1 MIDFEGLRENFQF
14 LVIAVKNQVNKTLDY
29 LNSPEPDLFEAI
41 VRRDDHID
49 NLRNSIENK
58 CFLRTF
64 SSSSLS
70 REQLN
75 TLRAMHIIA
84 VNLERIADFSV
95 NIVKQ
100 LDYLLDYKY
109 LYSYDYEEMFQEVFT
124 GLGEVVTA
132 LESKDLSRTLA
143 ICRTENRLDQLYK
156 AHFDRIM
163 EELKTVS
170 HSPGDHITVLFI
182 VRYLERIGDSLLN
195 IGEAILFAII
205 GEKIKINQFQALQET
220 LSKSGFEGSF
230 SDMDL
235 QFFWGTR
242 SGCRIGRLENREE
255 NRKKARNSVF
265 KEGNLKKIRAER
277 DNLER
282 WRQIFP
288 GLVPRAFSYHEER
301 AENRASL
308 LLELLPGCPLADALL
323 SEDRETLEN
332 AKFILQESL
341 TEIWRTTQESLP
353 VHTDYIGQ
361 IRKRL
366 PAIKE
371 VHPRLERLEQ
381 RIGRSRLDS
390 TTSLLARLADIEA
403 ELPAPFSVFIH
414 GDMNVNNIVYDHSN
428 QKIYFIDV
436 HRSKY
441 FDYVQDI
448 SVFLVSN
455 FRMPVFEPRY
465 RKRLSSLTLDMLSFA
480 RDFAE
485 KSGDETFWARLG
497 LAVARSL
504 YTSTRFELNI
514 GFAKEMFLRAHFLMD
529 KMASHAG
536 KPWQSFRFP
545 LEVLVYP

>member
-14 LVIAVKNQVNKTLDY
+14 LVIAVRNQVSKTLDY

-49 NLRNSIENK
+49 NLRNAIENK

-64 SSSSLS
+64 SSANLS
-70 REQLN
+70 RDQLN
-75 TLRAMHIIA
+75 SLRAMHIIA

-95 NIVKQ
+95 NIVRQ
-100 LDYLLDYKY
+100 LDYLSDYKF
-109 LYSYDYEEMFQEVFT
+109 LYSFDYEEMFQEVFA
-124 GLGEVVTA
+124 GLSEVVFA
-132 LESKDLSRTLA
+132 LENRDLSRTLA

-163 EELKTVS
+163 EELKSVS
-170 HSPGDHITVLFI
+170 HAPGDHITILFI

-242 SGCRIGRLENREE
+242 SGCRIGRLANREE
-255 NRKKARNSVF
+255 SQKKAQSSVF
-265 KEGNLKKIRAER
+265 KEGELGKIRSER
-277 DNLER
+277 ENLER
-282 WRQIFP
+282 WQQIFP
-288 GLVPRAFSYHEER
+288 GLVPRTFSYHEER

-308 LLELLPGCPLADALL
+308 LLELLPGCTLDEAIL
-323 SEDRETLEN
+323 SVDRETLEN
-332 AKFILQESL
+332 ATFIFQETLS
-341 TEIWRTTQESLP
+341 EIWRTTQEPIP
-353 VHTDYIGQ
+353 VKTDYIDQ

-366 PAIKE
+366 PAVKE
-371 VHPRLERLEQ
+371 VHPRLERSEQ
-381 RIGRSRLDS
+381 CIGPTRMHATRDLLQRLS
-390 TTSLLARLADIEA
+390 AIET

-414 GDMNVNNIVYDHSN
+414 GDMNVNNIVYDHVK
-428 QKIYFIDV
+428 QKISFIDV
-436 HRSKY
+436 HRSKCS
-441 FDYVQDI
+441 DYLQDI

-465 RKRLSSLTLDMLSFA
+465 RQRLTDLTLKMLSFA
-480 RDFAE
+480 HDFAE
-485 KSGDETFWARLG
+485 RSGDRTFWARLA

-504 YTSTRFELNI
+504 YTSTRFELDV
-514 GFAKEMFLRAHFLMD
+514 GFAKDMFLRAHFLMD
-529 KMASHAG
+529 KMVCHAG
-536 KPWQSFRFP
+536 KPWETFRFP
-545 LEVLVYP
+545 TETLVYP